1 MERIIVKYANRKLYD
16 KGTKQYVTLKE
27 VKSLVN
33 NGESFRVID
42 NKTKQDITYNTLA
55 TIAYNNLL
63 NTNNKNENEL
73 ISLIN
78 KG

>member
-1 MERIIVKYANRKLYD
+1 MERIIIKYANRKLYD
-16 KGTKQYVTLKE
+16 KETKQYVTLSK

-33 NGESFRVID
+33 SGESFRVID

-55 TIAYNNLL
+55 IIAYNKLL
-63 NTNNKNENEL
+63 NTDNKNENEL